1 MLTDT
6 KRAKEIIARRV
17 ARELRDGDVVNLGI
31 GVPTLVPRY
40 ADPSLLITLQSENGM
55 LGMGETPEPI
65 DPDMVDAGGEPVS
78 VMQHGCFFD
87 SALSF
92 GMIRGGH
99 VDIAVLGALEVDET
113 GSIANWIIPGKKVP
127 GMGGAM
133 DLLTGARRIIVAM
146 LHTAGGRPRIV
157 KRCTLPLS
165 AKRRVDLLVTEMGV
179 MEVVDGRLVLK
190 EIFSHTSLEEIK
202 KCTGADL
209 VIAPDLKT
217 IEPG

>member
-55 LGMGETPEPI
+55 LGMGETPEPV

-78 VMQHGCFFD
+78 VMRHGCFFD

-157 KRCTLPLS
+157 KRCI
-165 AKRRVDLLVTEMGV
+165 VTEMGV

-190 EIFSHTSLEEIK
+190 EIFSHTSLEEIIE
-202 KCTGADL
+202 CTGADL
-209 VIAPDLKT
+209 VIAPDIKT
-217 IEPG
+217 IETG